1 MADVE
6 RFYLY
11 PHLNRILR
19 TEIMRREDSVMT
31 ISD

>member
-1 MADVE
+1 MTDVE
-6 RFYLY
+6 RFHLY

-31 ISD
+31 ILS